1 MPEHARNASGLG
13 IHKAE
18 TSLEDAPH
26 SLDYI
31 ALFNG
36 IELFLRYKSLHVFS
50 GCIVHEN
57 SAPGQ
62 CCQVLLPE
70 LVSRV
75 RKDFPYNVP
84 GHFLSHPAVMN

>member
-57 SAPGQ
+57 SANGQ
-62 CCQVLLPE
+62 CCQVLRADTVKLEAEEPP
-70 LVSRV
+70 LR
-75 RKDFPYNVP
+75 
-84 GHFLSHPAVMN
+84 